1 MKKILFALAFIFTF
15 SQQSKASF
23 LIDPYI
29 GYNLAWDTETV
40 EVLGVSV
47 NWI

>member
-1 MKKILFALAFIFTF
+1 MKKILFAMAIVFTATI

-29 GYNLAWDTETV
+29 GYNLAWDTITV
-40 EVLGVSV
+40 DNAIFKG
-47 NWI
+47 